1 MIAFSLAQSVMLE
14 HTVAQSHEGSF
25 WTMALRHAVL
35 GLPET
40 KAMLKQR
47 VVWNKKQS
55 SQWTLLAL

>member
-1 MIAFSLAQSVMLE
+1 MIAFFVSAQSVMLK

-35 GLPET
+35 GFPET

-47 VVWNKKQS
+47 VI
-55 SQWTLLAL
+55 